1 MTTPISGVSA
11 LPYLQ
16 IIANRR
22 THLKKNGKND
32 VSKQSIRYVI
42 PIILIFLLRYFLKF
56 AHYCKHEDG
65 RKDTEHDEHA
75 PYNR

>member
-1 MTTPISGVSA
+1 M
-11 LPYLQ
+11 
-16 IIANRR
+16 
-22 THLKKNGKND
+22 GKND

-42 PIILIFLLRYFLKF
+42 PIILIFLLRYFLQF
-56 AHYCKHEDG
+56 AHNREHEDG